1 MSPAVARPF
10 AFLRLLSGLTAA
22 LLLFGCTST
31 PPPPKLPPAR
41 PPEPVVPH
49 EPERVY
55 PIMLG
60 IDVLESDGFAA
71 LRGKRVGLLT
81 HPAGVN
87 RQGVSTI
94 EVLRRSPQVQLVALY
109 AVEHGLSGHLP
120 ASQKFS
126 DGIDPLTRLPLFSLY
141 NGKTHKPTP
150 AQLKPIDVLVIDL
163 QDIGSRSYTFISAMK
178 VALEACFEAGKEVVV
193 LDRPNPL
200 GGLKVDGPPLDA
212 DQMSYV
218 GMFRVPYVHG
228 LTIGELAGLA
238 QRTPGVLSVP
248 ESVRLQGRL
257 TVIPMKGW
265 RRTMRW
271 PETGLTFVP
280 TSPYVRDYAATV
292 GYAMTGLG
300 CEIGGFT
307 HGLGTAY
314 PFRALNFPRKSPE
327 ELERAL
333 EALHLPGLRFS
344 VIGTAGADGKP
355 TRSVYVEVTDWNTW
369 RPTELSFHLMRLA
382 AAWNP
387 RNPFATARAAEGS
400 SFNHHVGSTA
410 WWRAITHDGGNVN
423 VAAFVNDW
431 HQRALAYQQNVR
443 RFWLYP
449 P

>member
-1 MSPAVARPF
+1 MSPAVARPC
-10 AFLRLLSGLTAA
+10 AFLRLLSGLIAA

-31 PPPPKLPPAR
+31 PPAPKLPPAR
-41 PPEPVVPH
+41 PAEPVAPR
-49 EPERVY
+49 EPERVF
-55 PIMLG
+55 PVMLG
-60 IDVLESDGFAA
+60 IDVLEADGFAA

-87 RQGVSTI
+87 RQGVSTL
-94 EVLRRSPQVQLVALY
+94 ELLRHAPQVQLVALY
-109 AVEHGLSGHLP
+109 AVEHGLYGKLP
-120 ASQKFS
+120 ASQTYQ
-126 DGIDPLTRLPLFSLY
+126 DGVDPLTRLPLFSLY
-141 NGKTHKPTP
+141 NGKSHKPTP
-150 AQLKPIDVLVIDL
+150 AQLKSIDALVIDL
-163 QDIGSRSYTFISAMK
+163 QDIGSRSYTFSSAMK
-178 VALEACFEAGKEVVV
+178 VALEACFEAGKEVIV

-200 GGLKVDGPPLDA
+200 GGLKVDGPPLDG

-228 LTIGELAGLA
+228 LTLGELARLA
-238 QRTPGVLSVP
+238 QGTPGVLSIP
-248 ESVRLQGRL
+248 ESVRLRGKL
-257 TVIPMKGW
+257 TVVPMKGW
-265 RRTMRW
+265 RRSMRW

-280 TSPYVRDYAATV
+280 TSPYVKDFAAVT

-300 CEIGGFT
+300 CQIGGFT

-314 PFRALNFPRKSPE
+314 PFRALSFPKKSPE
-327 ELERAL
+327 ELERTL

-344 VIGTAGADGKP
+344 VIGTIGADGKP
-355 TRSVYVEVTDWNTW
+355 NRSVYVEVADWNAW

-387 RNPFATARAAEGS
+387 RNPFATAKAADAS
-400 SFNHHVGSTA
+400 SFNHHVGSLA
-410 WWRAITHDGGNVN
+410 WWRALTRDGAKVN

-431 HQRALAYQQNVR
+431 NQRAQSYQQNVK